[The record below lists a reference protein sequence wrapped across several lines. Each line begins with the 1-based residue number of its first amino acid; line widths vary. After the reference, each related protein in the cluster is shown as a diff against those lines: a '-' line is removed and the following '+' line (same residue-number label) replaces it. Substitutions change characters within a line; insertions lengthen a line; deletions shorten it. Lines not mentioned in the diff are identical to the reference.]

1 MNRKLKNTFALL
13 GVLILLGVLGFGYIY
28 LFQKPSLKNKT
39 VELASLKA
47 LSYDPNVLNQ
57 QLKEKMSKAT
67 KLDSILSARKFNV
80 PKDLSSL
87 KFYDFLNLLSARL
100 SDKAKF
106 NIEFLTQK
114 TDKEFF
120 YYDYRV
126 SGYGSYN
133 DLFQIIYGLEES
145 KGLKKIT
152 KLNLSNYVLAA
163 DNKEPEFLIN
173 FTMSVAVY
181 FSSNDRFA
189 SSTYSE
195 NNLSAPK
202 LYDIF
207 YPLIRTEIPPNTSG
221 LLDVQ
226 GAQLLAL
233 VPDGAFL
240 ADARGNSFLLIEGDE
255 VYLGYLTS
263 IDYKWK
269 KVTFVLNK
277 GGVVETVVLN
287 LDKSLRK

>member
-133 DLFQIIYGLEES
+133 DLFQIIYGIEES

>member
-1 MNRKLKNTFALL
+1 MNRKIKNTIALL

-28 LFQKPSLKNKT
+28 LFQKPAIKNKT
-39 VELASLKA
+39 VELTSLKA

-57 QLKEKMSKAT
+57 QLKEKMTKAA
-67 KLDSILSARKFNV
+67 KLDSILAARKFNI

-87 KFYDFLNLLSARL
+87 KFFDFLNQLNVRL
-100 SDKAKF
+100 SEKAKF

-126 SGYGSYN
+126 TGYGTYN
-133 DLFQIIYGLEES
+133 DLFQLIYGIEES
-145 KGLKKIT
+145 KELKKIT
-152 KLNLSNYVLAA
+152 KLNLSNYVLAPA
-163 DNKEPEFLIN
+163 DQEPEFLIN
-173 FTMSVAVY
+173 FTMNVDVY
-181 FSSNDRFA
+181 FSSNDRYA
-189 SSTYSE
+189 TKSYLE
-195 NNLSAPK
+195 NNLRAPT

-207 YPLIRTEIPPNTSG
+207 YPLIRIEIPPNLQG

-226 GAQLLAL
+226 GARLLAL

-240 ADARGNSFLLIEGDE
+240 ADSRGNSFLLIEGDE
-255 VYLGYLTS
+255 VYLGYLTT
-263 IDYKWK
+263 IDYKEK

-277 GGVVETVVLN
+277 GGVVETLVLN
-287 LDKSLRK
+287 LDKSLKK

>member
-13 GVLILLGVLGFGYIY
+13 GVLLLLGVLGFGYIY
-28 LFQKPSLKNKT
+28 IFQKPSIKSKT
-39 VELASLKA
+39 VELTSLKA
-47 LSYDPNVLNQ
+47 LSYDPNVLDL
-57 QLKEKMSKAT
+57 QLKEKMTKAA
-67 KLDSILSARKFNV
+67 KLDSILAARKFNI

-87 KFYDFLNLLSARL
+87 QFYDFLNQLNVRL
-100 SDKAKF
+100 SEKAKF
-106 NIEFLTQK
+106 NIEFLAQK
-114 TDKEFF
+114 TDKEFL

-126 SGYGSYN
+126 TGYGSYN
-133 DLFQIIYGLEES
+133 DLFQLIYGIEES
-145 KGLKKIT
+145 KELKKIT
-152 KLNLSNYVLAA
+152 KLNLSNYVLAPA
-163 DNKEPEFLIN
+163 DQEPEFLIN
-173 FTMSVAVY
+173 FTMNIAVY
-181 FSSNDRFA
+181 FSTNDRYA
-189 SSTYSE
+189 TKAYSE
-195 NNLSAPK
+195 NNLNAPK

-207 YPLIRTEIPPNTSG
+207 YPLIRMEIPPNTQG

-226 GAQLLAL
+226 GARLLAL

-255 VYLGYLTS
+255 VYLGYLTT

>member
-28 LFQKPSLKNKT
+28 LFQKPSLINKT
-39 VELASLKA
+39 IELNSLKA

-57 QLKEKMSKAT
+57 QLKDKIVKAA

-80 PKDLSSL
+80 PKDLSSI
-87 KFYDFLNLLSARL
+87 KFYDFLNLLNARL

-120 YYDYRV
+120 YYDFRV

-133 DLFQIIYGLEES
+133 DLFQIIYGIEES
-145 KGLKKIT
+145 KELKKIT
-152 KLNLSNYVLAA
+152 KLNLSNYVLAPA
-163 DNKEPEFLIN
+163 NEEPEFLVN
-173 FTMSVAVY
+173 FTMNVSVY

-189 SSTYSE
+189 TSTYSE

-207 YPLIRTEIPPNTSG
+207 YPLIRTEIPPNING

-255 VYLGYLTS
+255 VYLGYLTT

-269 KVTFVLNK
+269 KVTFILNK
-277 GGVVETVVLN
+277 GGIVETVVLN
-287 LDKSLRK
+287 LDRTLKK

>member
-13 GVLILLGVLGFGYIY
+13 GVLILLGVLGFSYVYI
-28 LFQKPSLKNKT
+28 FQNPSLKDKT
-39 VELASLKA
+39 AELGSLKA
-47 LSYDPNVLNQ
+47 LSYDPNVLNKL
-57 QLKEKMSKAT
+57 LKEKMLKAA
-67 KLDSILSARKFNV
+67 KLDSILSARKFNI
-80 PKDLSSL
+80 PKNLSSL
-87 KFYDFLNLLSARL
+87 KFYDFLNQLNSRL
-100 SDKAKF
+100 SEKAKF

-120 YYDYRV
+120 YFDYRV

-133 DLFQIIYGLEES
+133 DLFQLIYGIEES
-145 KGLKKIT
+145 KELKKIT
-152 KLNLSNYVLAA
+152 KLNLSNYVLAP
-163 DNKEPEFLIN
+163 DNEEPEFLIN
-173 FTMSVAVY
+173 FTMNVSIY
-181 FSSNDRFA
+181 FSSNDRYA
-189 SSTYSE
+189 TETYSE
-195 NNLSAPK
+195 NKLNAPK

-207 YPLIRTEIPPNTSG
+207 YPLIRTEIPPNTQS

-255 VYLGYLTS
+255 VYLGYLTT

-277 GGVVETVVLN
+277 GGVVETVVLY

>member
-13 GVLILLGVLGFGYIY
+13 GVLILLGVLGFSYIY
-28 LFQKPSLKNKT
+28 IFQNPSLKDKT
-39 VELASLKA
+39 AELGSLKA
-47 LSYDPNVLNQ
+47 LSYDPNVLNKL
-57 QLKEKMSKAT
+57 LKEKMLKAA
-67 KLDSILSARKFNV
+67 KLDSILSARKFNI
-80 PKDLSSL
+80 PKNLSSL
-87 KFYDFLNLLSARL
+87 KFYDFLNQLNSRL
-100 SDKAKF
+100 SEKAKF

-120 YYDYRV
+120 YFDYRV

-133 DLFQIIYGLEES
+133 DLFQLIYGIEES
-145 KGLKKIT
+145 KELKKIT
-152 KLNLSNYVLAA
+152 KLNLSNYVLAP
-163 DNKEPEFLIN
+163 DNEEPEFLIN
-173 FTMSVAVY
+173 FTMNVSIY
-181 FSSNDRFA
+181 FSSNDRYA
-189 SSTYSE
+189 TETYSE
-195 NNLSAPK
+195 NKLNAPK

-207 YPLIRTEIPPNTSG
+207 YPLIRTEIPPNTQS

-255 VYLGYLTS
+255 VYLGYLTT

-277 GGVVETVVLN
+277 GGVVETVVLY

>member
-28 LFQKPSLKNKT
+28 IFQKPSIKNKT
-39 VELASLKA
+39 AELTSLKA
-47 LSYDPNVLNQ
+47 LSYDPNVLDL
-57 QLKEKMSKAT
+57 QLKEKMTKAA
-67 KLDSILSARKFNV
+67 KLDSILAARKFNI

-87 KFYDFLNLLSARL
+87 KFYDFLNQLNVRL
-100 SDKAKF
+100 SEKAKF
-106 NIEFLTQK
+106 NIEFLAQK
-114 TDKEFF
+114 TDKEFL

-126 SGYGSYN
+126 TGYGSYN
-133 DLFQIIYGLEES
+133 DLFQLIYGIEES
-145 KGLKKIT
+145 KELKKIT
-152 KLNLSNYVLAA
+152 KLNLSNYVLAPA
-163 DNKEPEFLIN
+163 DQEPEFLIN
-173 FTMSVAVY
+173 FTMNIAVY
-181 FSSNDRFA
+181 FSTNDRYA
-189 SSTYSE
+189 TKAYSE
-195 NNLSAPK
+195 NNLNAPK

-207 YPLIRTEIPPNTSG
+207 YPLIRMEIPPNTQG

-226 GAQLLAL
+226 GARLLAL

-255 VYLGYLTS
+255 VYLGYLTT

>member
-1 MNRKLKNTFALL
+1 MNRKIKNTLALL

-28 LFQKPSLKNKT
+28 IFQKPSLKSKT
-39 VELASLKA
+39 GELNSLKA
-47 LSYDPNVLNQ
+47 LSYDPNELDR
-57 QLKEKMSKAT
+57 QLKEKMARAM
-67 KLDSILSARKFNV
+67 KLDSILSSRKFNI
-80 PKDLSSL
+80 PKDISSL
-87 KFYDFLNLLSARL
+87 KFYNFLNQISSKLSE
-100 SDKAKF
+100 KAKF
-106 NIEFLTQK
+106 NIEFLGQK
-114 TDKEFF
+114 TDKEFL

-133 DLFQIIYGLEES
+133 DLFQLIYATEES
-145 KGLKKIT
+145 KELKKIT
-152 KLNLSNYVLAA
+152 KLNLSNYILAPE
-163 DNKEPEFLIN
+163 NEEPDFLIN
-173 FTMSVAVY
+173 YTMNVAVY
-181 FSSNDRFA
+181 FSTNDRYA
-189 SSTYSE
+189 TSTYSE

-207 YPLIRTEIPPNTSG
+207 YPLIRTEIPPNIRS

-226 GAQLLAL
+226 GAKLLAL

-240 ADARGNSFLLIEGDE
+240 SDTRGNSFLLIEGDE
-255 VYLGYLTS
+255 VYLGYLTT

-287 LDKSLRK
+287 LDRSLRK

>member
-13 GVLILLGVLGFGYIY
+13 GVLILLGVLGFSYIY
-28 LFQKPSLKNKT
+28 IFQNPSLKDKT
-39 VELASLKA
+39 AELGSLKA
-47 LSYDPNVLNQ
+47 LSYDPNVLNKL
-57 QLKEKMSKAT
+57 LKEKMLKAA
-67 KLDSILSARKFNV
+67 KLDSILSARKFNI
-80 PKDLSSL
+80 PKNLSSL
-87 KFYDFLNLLSARL
+87 KFYDFLNQLNSRL
-100 SDKAKF
+100 SEKAKF

-120 YYDYRV
+120 YFDYRV

-133 DLFQIIYGLEES
+133 DLFQLIYGIEES
-145 KGLKKIT
+145 KELKKIT
-152 KLNLSNYVLAA
+152 KLNLSNYVLAP
-163 DNKEPEFLIN
+163 DNEEPEFLIN
-173 FTMSVAVY
+173 FTMNVSIY
-181 FSSNDRFA
+181 FSSNDRYA
-189 SSTYSE
+189 TETYSE
-195 NNLSAPK
+195 NKLNAPK

-207 YPLIRTEIPPNTSG
+207 YPLIRTEIPPNTQS

-240 ADARGNSFLLIEGDE
+240 AGARGNSFLLIEGDE
-255 VYLGYLTS
+255 VYLGYLTT

-277 GGVVETVVLN
+277 GGVVETVVLY

>member
-13 GVLILLGVLGFGYIY
+13 GVLLLLGVIGFGYIY
-28 LFQKPSLKNKT
+28 IFQKPSLKSKT
-39 VELASLKA
+39 TELASLKA

-57 QLKEKMSKAT
+57 QLKEKIVKAA
-67 KLDSILSARKFNV
+67 KLDSILAARKFNI
-80 PKDLSSL
+80 PKNLSSL
-87 KFYDFLNLLSARL
+87 KFYDFLNLLSTRF
-100 SDKAKF
+100 SERAKL
-106 NIEFLTQK
+106 NIEYIAQK
-114 TDKEFF
+114 TDKEFLYF
-120 YYDYRV
+120 DYRV

-133 DLFQIIYGLEES
+133 DLFQLIYGIEES
-145 KGLKKIT
+145 KELKKIT
-152 KLNLSNYVLAA
+152 KMNLSNYVLAP
-163 DNKEPEFLIN
+163 DNEAPEFLIN
-173 FTMSVAVY
+173 FTMNVSVY
-181 FSSNDRFA
+181 FSSNDRYA
-189 SSTYSE
+189 TATYTE

-207 YPLIRTEIPPNTSG
+207 YPLIRTEIPPNSRG

-226 GAQLLAL
+226 GAKLLAL

-255 VYLGYLTS
+255 VYLGYLTTV
-263 IDYKWK
+263 DYTWK

-277 GGVVETVVLN
+277 GGIVETVVLN

>member
-133 DLFQIIYGLEES
+133 DLFQIIYGIEES

-287 LDKSLRK
+287 LDKSLKK